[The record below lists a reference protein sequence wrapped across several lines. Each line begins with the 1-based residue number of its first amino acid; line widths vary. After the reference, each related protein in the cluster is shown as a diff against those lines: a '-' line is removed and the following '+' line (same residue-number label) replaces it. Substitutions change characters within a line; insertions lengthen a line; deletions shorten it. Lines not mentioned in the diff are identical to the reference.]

1 MSNRAPW
8 LAHYDRGIPAT
19 LAPYPDRT
27 ILDYVSEFAR
37 THPNNRA
44 LIFEGRELSYSDLE
58 SLSDAFAAALA
69 ELGVA
74 TGDRVGLLLPNC
86 PQFLI
91 AELAAWKLGAIV
103 APLNPI
109 YTEHELEAPI
119 REHQIETIVTLTRF
133 YERVKRVQPKTGLR
147 RVITTNIKEYF
158 PPILRLLFTI
168 ARERR
173 EGDNVAVA
181 SPDREFARLL
191 EQNRGR
197 RPNRVVLTPDS
208 PAVLLM
214 SGGTTGTPKGVLG
227 RHSAYVQTAIQVQA
241 WVRSILGTGES
252 VIMLPLPLFHVY
264 ANVGIQ
270 GLALLTGNP
279 ISLIPNPRDIPD
291 LLATIRQVRPAFF
304 NGVPTLYVALL
315 NHPDVQRGKV
325 DFKSIRICFSGASAL
340 MADTKTRF
348 EALTGGRIVEG
359 YSLTEA
365 MMALCVNP
373 VEGPNKMGSVGMP
386 LPDVQVRI
394 FDADEGVAEM
404 PAGEVGEICFSA
416 AQLMTGFWN
425 RPEET
430 SLVLRD
436 HVEPGGPRRWLHT
449 GDLGYMD
456 QDGYIFIVDRKKDLI
471 KTSGYQVWPREIE
484 ETLAAHPAVAEVGV
498 AGVADDMK
506 GEVVH
511 AWVVLRK
518 RERANEA
525 ELRAYCRE
533 RLAPY
538 KVPARIMFRT
548 ELPKT
553 MVGKVLRRALREQGS
568 EVRD

>member
-1 MSNRAPW
+1 MAARAPW
-8 LAHYDRGIPAT
+8 LAHYDRGVPAT
-19 LAPYPDRT
+19 LAPYPNRT
-27 ILDYVSEFAR
+27 ILDYVDDFAKTR
-37 THPNNRA
+37 PRARA
-44 LIFEGRELSYSDLE
+44 LIFKGQELSYGELE
-58 SLSDAFAAALA
+58 ALSDAFAVALA
-69 ELGVA
+69 EMGVA
-74 TGDRVGLLLPNC
+74 QGHRVGLLLPNC

-119 REHQIETIVTLTRF
+119 REHGIETLVTLTRF
-133 YERVKRVQPKTGLR
+133 YERVKRVQAKTGLR
-147 RVITTNIKEYF
+147 RIIATNIKEYF
-158 PPILRLLFTI
+158 PPLLRLLFTI
-168 ARERR
+168 VRERR
-173 EGDNVAVA
+173 EGDNASVAA
-181 SPDREFARLL
+181 PDREFARLL
-191 EQNRGR
+191 ERYRGR
-197 RPNRVVLTPDS
+197 TPARVMITPES

-214 SGGTTGTPKGVLG
+214 SGGTTGTPKGVIG
-227 RHSAYVQTAIQVQA
+227 RHEAYVRTAIQVEA
-241 WVRSILGTGES
+241 WVRSVLGTGES

-279 ISLIPNPRDIPD
+279 IALVPNPRDLPD
-291 LLATIRQVRPAFF
+291 LLATIRRVRPAFF

-373 VEGPNKMGSVGMP
+373 VEGPNKTGSVGMP

-394 FDADEGVAEM
+394 YDADEGTREM
-404 PAGEVGEICFSA
+404 PTREVGEICFSA
-416 AQLMTGFWN
+416 EQLMTGFWN
-425 RPEET
+425 QPEET
-430 SLVLRD
+430 STVLRD
-436 HVEPGGPRRWLHT
+436 HAEAEGSGRWLHT
-449 GDLGYMD
+449 GDLGYLD
-456 QDGYIFIVDRKKDLI
+456 DDGYVFIVDRKKDLI

-484 ETLAAHPAVAEVGV
+484 EMLSTHPAVAEVGV
-498 AGVADDMK
+498 AGVTDELR

-518 RERANEA
+518 GEA
-525 ELRAYCRE
+525 ATEADLRAFCRE
-533 RLAPY
+533 KLAPY
-538 KVPARIMFRT
+538 KVPARIEFRT

-553 MVGKVLRRALREQGS
+553 MVGKVLRRALRDQVSQKG
-568 EVRD
+568 

>member
-1 MSNRAPW
+1 MSDRAPW
-8 LAHYDRGIPAT
+8 LAHYDRGVPAT
-19 LAPYPDRT
+19 LAPYPNRT
-27 ILDYVSEFAR
+27 ILDYVSDFAR
-37 THPNNRA
+37 ERPQARA
-44 LIFEGRELSYSDLE
+44 LIFKGREISFADLE
-58 SLSDAFAAALA
+58 SLSDTFAVALA
-69 ELGVA
+69 EMGVGQ
-74 TGDRVGLLLPNC
+74 GDRVGLLLPNC

-109 YTEHELEAPI
+109 YTEHELEAPV
-119 REHQIETIVTLTRF
+119 REHEIDTIVTLTRF
-133 YERVKRVQPKTGLR
+133 YSRVKHVQAKTGLR
-147 RVITTNIKEYF
+147 RVIATNIKEYF
-158 PPILRLLFTI
+158 PPLLRLLFTI

-173 EGDNVAVA
+173 EGDRVSVAA
-181 SPDREFARLL
+181 PDHEFARLI
-191 EQNRGR
+191 EQYRGR
-197 RPNRVVLTPDS
+197 TPKRAALTPES

-227 RHSAYVQTAIQVQA
+227 RHAAYVLTGLQVQA
-241 WVRSILGTGES
+241 WVRSILGSGES

-340 MADTKTRF
+340 MADTKKRF

-373 VEGPNKMGSVGMP
+373 VEGPNKTGSVGMP

-394 FDADEGVAEM
+394 FDADEGTREM

-416 AQLMTGFWN
+416 TQLMTGFWN

-430 SLVLRD
+430 SSVLHD
-436 HVEPGGPRRWLHT
+436 HVGPGGSTRWLHT

-456 QDGYIFIVDRKKDLI
+456 EDGYLFIVDRKKDLI

-484 ETLAAHPAVAEVGV
+484 ETLSAHPAVSEVGV
-498 AGVADDMK
+498 VGVPDELK

-511 AWVVLRK
+511 AWVVLRAGTS
-518 RERANEA
+518 ANEE
-525 ELRAYCRE
+525 ELRAFCRE
-533 RLAPY
+533 KLAPY
-538 KVPARIMFRT
+538 KVPAHIIFKT

-553 MVGKVLRRALREQGS
+553 MVGKVLRRALREQG
-568 EVRD
+568 